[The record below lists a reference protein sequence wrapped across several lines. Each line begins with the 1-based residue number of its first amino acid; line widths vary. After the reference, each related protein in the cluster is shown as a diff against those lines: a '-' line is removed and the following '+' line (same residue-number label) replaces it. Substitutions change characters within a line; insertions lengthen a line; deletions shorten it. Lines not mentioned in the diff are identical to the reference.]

1 MGTIVIIV
9 ISEGKLSTKECV
21 GRVADTLS
29 CVHIGYDGKGLPSVC
44 IGG

>member
-29 CVHIGYDGKGLPSVC
+29 CVHIGYGKGLPSVC
-44 IGG
+44 IVG